1 MSNIATMK
9 SRNVLYAQSGGVT
22 AVINATAAGVIEAG
36 RKSSKINKI
45 LAAKNGILG
54 ALKEELIELALDFEE
69 INLALNP
76 ELWEKVEELTGGERI
91 TPVMVTG
98 DNVEVGFH
106 GVG

>member
-1 MSNIATMK
+1 MSESI
-9 SRNVLYAQSGGVT
+9 VLYTHPDCSY
-22 AVINATAAGVIEAG
+22 
-36 RKSSKINKI
+36 SD
-45 LAAKNGILG
+45 
-54 ALKEELIELALDFEE
+54 ALKEELTDLALDFEE

-76 ELWEKVEELTGGERI
+76 EVWEKVDELTGGERI

>member
-1 MSNIATMK
+1 MSESI
-9 SRNVLYAQSGGVT
+9 VLYTHPDCSY
-22 AVINATAAGVIEAG
+22 
-36 RKSSKINKI
+36 SD
-45 LAAKNGILG
+45 
-54 ALKEELIELALDFEE
+54 ALKEELTDLALDFEE
-69 INLALNP
+69 ITLALNP

>member
-1 MSNIATMK
+1 MSESI
-9 SRNVLYAQSGGVT
+9 VLYTHPDCSY
-22 AVINATAAGVIEAG
+22 
-36 RKSSKINKI
+36 SD
-45 LAAKNGILG
+45 
-54 ALKEELIELALDFEE
+54 ALKEELTDLALDFEE
-69 INLALNP
+69 ITLALKP

>member
-1 MSNIATMK
+1 MSETI
-9 SRNVLYAQSGGVT
+9 VLYTSPDCT
-22 AVINATAAGVIEAG
+22 Y
-36 RKSSKINKI
+36 SD
-45 LAAKNGILG
+45 
-54 ALKEELIELALDFEE
+54 ALKEELIDLAIDFEE

-76 ELWEKVEELTGGERI
+76 EHWEKVEELTGGERI

>member
-1 MSNIATMK
+1 MSESI
-9 SRNVLYAQSGGVT
+9 VLYTHPDCSY
-22 AVINATAAGVIEAG
+22 
-36 RKSSKINKI
+36 SD
-45 LAAKNGILG
+45 
-54 ALKEELIELALDFEE
+54 ALKEELTDLALDFEE

-76 ELWEKVEELTGGERI
+76 EVWEKVEELTGGERI